1 MFGFVEA
8 TILSLISLP
17 FWRAICIRPV
27 FHPLLLLLQRRD
39 EKRNLPPFED
49 YEQLPW
55 SAELKKQI
63 PNIQNELNVFINKHA
78 ARVDADDFLF
88 NDDDDENPAEN
99 SKESPDANPDPNPK
113 ILKYS
118 NPSKRPACR
127 MLRSGLGV
135 FPLCDDSLVNFNAAA
150 RRHFSKTCSAIA
162 KANGFHTKLW
172 VLQKDTGKGVTCVT
186 DVLNTTSGTSD
197 GVWRVHVVLDA
208 DEANGGGGLV
218 NLNAK
223 VAARRDLDG
232 SDDDS
237 NSALSTVAGLVVAGE
252 SRGIDIG
259 DVVVV
264 NDLYRKRWF
273 HKGVGDTKLWVL
285 QKDTGKGVTCVT
297 DVLNT
302 TSGTSDGVW
311 RVHVVLDADEANGG
325 GGLVNLNAK
334 VAARRD
340 LDGSDDDSNS
350 ALSTVAGLVVAGE
363 SRGIDIGD
371 VVVVNDLYRK
381 RWFHKGVGEKMD
393 SKMDAAM
400 DSISQKENEKK
411 NRTGAAIVLTF
422 DVLRPEHKHCRVG
435 FVKHKAKIVREVGE
449 THQKDVTWWELA
461 SSVFGNLG

>member
-1 MFGFVEA
+1 MVSLSQRFGMFGFVEA

-273 HKGVGDTKLWVL
+273 HKGVG
-285 QKDTGKGVTCVT
+285 
-297 DVLNT
+297 
-302 TSGTSDGVW
+302 
-311 RVHVVLDADEANGG
+311 
-325 GGLVNLNAK
+325 
-334 VAARRD
+334 
-340 LDGSDDDSNS
+340 
-350 ALSTVAGLVVAGE
+350 
-363 SRGIDIGD
+363 
-371 VVVVNDLYRK
+371 
-381 RWFHKGVGEKMD
+381 EKMD